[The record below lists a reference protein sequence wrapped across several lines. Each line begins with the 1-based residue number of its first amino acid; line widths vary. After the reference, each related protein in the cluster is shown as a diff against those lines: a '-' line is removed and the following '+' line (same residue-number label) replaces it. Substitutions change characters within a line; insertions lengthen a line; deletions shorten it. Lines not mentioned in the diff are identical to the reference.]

1 MKSLDPKVF
10 FPPIIFLLFTIGY
23 SLIDSDGFLTGA
35 RSTNQW
41 ILDNFGWLFSWSTLS
56 FVIVVVVIYLS
67 PLGRMKIGGKD
78 AVPLLN
84 KWRWFAITLTTT
96 IATGILFWGTAE
108 PLYHLNAPPEG
119 LGLEPG
125 SDLAATF
132 SMSTMFMH
140 WTITPYA
147 LYTLAGLVF
156 AISYYNRKQ
165 PYSLGALLHPLMGE
179 KSTGAV
185 GKVIDVISL
194 YGLVAGMA
202 ASLGT
207 GMLSITGGLDRTL
220 GIPQSTLMIGL
231 VGITIVATFIISSA
245 TGLMKGIRIL
255 SVLNTRAF
263 IALGIFVLIFGPV
276 AYMLRVGGSGVVDYI
291 LHFFSRS
298 LSLDSGID
306 AGWEGSWTT
315 FYWANWLAWAPITAL
330 FLGNLSVGYT
340 VRQYIHYNLL
350 LPSLFGGLWMLVF
363 SGTAMNMDIEGGGS
377 LYAIMQA
384 SGEEQV
390 IFSLLEALPLGK
402 IISVIF
408 VLIMFVSF
416 VTAADSNTSAMSGIS
431 TKGISPDT
439 PEAPFLIKL
448 IWGVMIG
455 LISFVMVT
463 TAGTDGIKMI
473 SVLGGFPALFL
484 LILVAA
490 GAVKMIWE
498 SYSG

>member
-1 MKSLDPKVF
+1 MKSLDPRVF
-10 FPPIIFLLFTIGY
+10 FPPLIFLLLTIGY
-23 SLIDSDGFLTGA
+23 SLVDSEGFLISA
-35 RSTNQW
+35 QAANQW
-41 ILDNFGWLFSWSTLS
+41 ILDNFGWLFSWSTFS
-56 FVIVVVVIYLS
+56 FLLVVIGLYVS
-67 PLGRMKIGGKD
+67 PVGKIKIGGKD
-78 AVPLLN
+78 AVPMLN

-108 PLYHLNAPPEG
+108 PLYHLNTPPEG
-119 LGLEPG
+119 LGIEAG
-125 SDLAATF
+125 SDLAVAF

-165 PYSLGALLHPLMGE
+165 PFSLGAMLHPLIGE
-179 KSTGAV
+179 RSKGPIS
-185 GKVIDVISL
+185 KVIDVISL

-207 GMLSITGGLDRTL
+207 GMLSISGGLDRTL
-220 GIPQSTLMIGL
+220 GIPQSTLVIGL
-231 VGITIVATFIISSA
+231 VGITIVVTFIISSA

-263 IALGIFVLIFGPV
+263 IGLGIFVLISGPTI
-276 AYMLRVGGSGVVDYI
+276 YMFQAGGEGLLDY
-291 LHFFSRS
+291 LGNFFPRS
-298 LSLDSGID
+298 LSLDSRID
-306 AGWEGSWTT
+306 AEWEGSWTI
-315 FYWANWLAWAPITAL
+315 FYWANWLAWAPISAL

-340 VRQYIHYNLL
+340 VRQYIHFNLL
-350 LPSLFGGLWMLVF
+350 LPSLFGALWMLIF
-363 SGTAMNMDIEGGGS
+363 SGTAMQMDIASSGS
-377 LYAIMQA
+377 LFDVMQTG
-384 SGEEQV
+384 GEEQV
-390 IFSLLEALPLGK
+390 IFSILEALPLGK
-402 IISVIF
+402 VISIVF

-439 PEAPFLIKL
+439 PEAPFLIKM
-448 IWGVMIG
+448 IWGVIIG
-455 LISFVMVT
+455 TISFVMVT

-484 LILVAA
+484 IILVAM

>member
-10 FPPIIFLLFTIGY
+10 FPPLIFLLLTIGY
-23 SLIDSDGFLTGA
+23 SLVDSEGFLINA
-35 RSTNQW
+35 RAANQW
-41 ILDNFGWLFSWSTLS
+41 ILDNFGWLFSWSTFS
-56 FVIVVVVIYLS
+56 FVLVVIGLYIS

-78 AVPLLN
+78 AVPILN

-108 PLYHLNAPPEG
+108 PLYHLNAPPAG
-119 LGLEPG
+119 LGIEPG
-125 SDLAATF
+125 STEAAIF

-165 PYSLGALLHPLMGE
+165 PFSLGALLYPLLGE
-179 KSTGAV
+179 KSKGPIS
-185 GKVIDVISL
+185 KVIDVISL

-207 GMLSITGGLDRTL
+207 GMLSISGGLDRTL
-220 GIPQSTLMIGL
+220 GIPQSTLIIGL
-231 VGITIVATFIISSA
+231 VGIAIVVTFTISSA

-263 IALGIFVLIFGPV
+263 IALGIFVLISGPTL
-276 AYMLRVGGSGVVDYI
+276 YMLQAGGDGLLDYVK
-291 LHFFSRS
+291 HFFPRS

-306 AGWEGSWTT
+306 AGWEGSWTI

-330 FLGNLSVGYT
+330 FLGQLSVGYT
-340 VRQYIHYNLL
+340 VRQYIHFNLL
-350 LPSLFGGLWMLVF
+350 LPSLFGGLWMVIF
-363 SGTAMNMDIEGGGS
+363 SGTAMQMDMTGGG
-377 LYAIMQA
+377 LYEVMQTG
-384 SGEEQV
+384 GEEQV
-390 IFSLLEALPLGK
+390 IFAILDVLPFGK
-402 IISVIF
+402 VISIVF

-439 PEAPFLIKL
+439 PEAPFLIKM
-448 IWGVMIG
+448 IWGIIIG
-455 LISFVMVT
+455 TISFVMVT

-484 LILVAA
+484 IILVAA
-490 GAVKMIWE
+490 GAVKMMWE

>member
-10 FPPIIFLLFTIGY
+10 FPPLIFLLLTIGY
-23 SLIDSDGFLTGA
+23 SLIDSEGFLLSA
-35 RSTNQW
+35 QAANQW
-41 ILDNFGWLFSWSTLS
+41 ILDNFGGLFSWSTFS
-56 FVIVVVVIYLS
+56 FVLVVIAIYFS

-78 AVPLLN
+78 AVPILN

-125 SDLAATF
+125 SGEAAIF
-132 SMSTMFMH
+132 SMSTMLMH

-165 PYSLGALLHPLMGE
+165 PFSLGAMLHPLLGE
-179 KSTGAV
+179 RSKGPIS
-185 GKVIDVISL
+185 KVIDVVSL

-207 GMLSITGGLDRTL
+207 GMLSISGGLDKTL

-231 VGITIVATFIISSA
+231 VGMIIVVTFIISSA

-263 IALGIFVLIFGPV
+263 IALGIFVLITGPTL
-276 AYMLRVGGSGVVDYI
+276 YMFQTGGEGLLDY
-291 LHFFSRS
+291 LANFFPRS

-306 AGWEGSWTT
+306 PEWEGSWTI

-340 VRQYIHYNLL
+340 VRQYIHFNLL
-350 LPSLFGGLWMLVF
+350 LPSLFGGLWMLIF
-363 SGTAMNMDIEGGGS
+363 SGTAMQIDITGGG
-377 LYAIMQA
+377 LHEVMQA
-384 SGEEQV
+384 GGEEQV
-390 IFSLLEALPLGK
+390 IFAILDVLPFGK
-402 IISVIF
+402 VISIVF

-439 PEAPFLIKL
+439 PEAPFLIKM
-448 IWGVMIG
+448 IWGIIIG
-455 LISFVMVT
+455 AISFVMVT

-490 GAVKMIWE
+490 GAVKMMWE